1 MKNQVLSIEQMQELK
16 KLGIDTSKASMF
28 WHPAFYRN
36 NGILDYDRYEDI
48 PRIKLENNYNLE
60 YDIPTF
66 TLQDILKYLEKIKPS
81 LTKDDGSIW
90 FMEVHNL
97 ERDSLMYCEG
107 CESESPLET
116 AFKTIKW
123 CKENGFV

>member
-1 MKNQVLSIEQMQELK
+1 MKNQVLSIEQMQELQE
-16 KLGIDTSKASMF
+16 LGIDTSKASMC
-28 WHPAFYRN
+28 WWKGNRN
-36 NGILDYDRYEDI
+36 IKDILAIYNQED
-48 PRIKLENNYNLE
+48 
-60 YDIPTF
+60 DIAINIIQTF
-66 TLQDILKYLEKIKPS
+66 TLQDILKYLEKIKPT
-81 LTKDDGSIW
+81 LTKGDGSIW

-97 ERDSLMYCEG
+97 ELDSLMHCEG